1 MGLKNMGKTSKFDK
15 LDEWLKAEYDR
26 ETKDIEDS
34 LSNDGSFDPD
44 RIDSDELLQR
54 IKSGIKARDEQEVE
68 SGVQRKKRRIKVQK
82 VGKCAALFFVAL
94 TGVFLASM
102 TSEANRSY
110 FIHKMQYF
118 VGDEITLA
126 ADNEADSN
134 NIINKKREEKIETE
148 IKSQLDVLVP
158 YFDYKLQLAS
168 DDAYSIPYGNAIA
181 ILEYQY
187 NNNIMNLQIFNKNR
201 ADISGRE
208 FEGKIIK
215 ELNLEEKALTIVILE
230 MKSSE
235 DKGAALAA
243 QWEYQG
249 GFYQLSGKADEKEFI
264 KILESIIY

>member
-1 MGLKNMGKTSKFDK
+1 MGKISKFDK
-15 LDEWLKAEYDR
+15 LDEWIKAEYDR

-34 LSNDGSFDPD
+34 LSNDGSFDPN

-54 IKSGIKARDEQEVE
+54 IKSGIKARDEQGVE
-68 SGVQRKKRRIKVQK
+68 NGVQRKKRRITVQK

-94 TGVFLASM
+94 TGIFLASM

-201 ADISGRE
+201 VDISGRE

>member
-1 MGLKNMGKTSKFDK
+1 MGKISKFDK

-54 IKSGIKARDEQEVE
+54 IKSGIKARDEQGVE
-68 SGVQRKKRRIKVQK
+68 NGVQRKKRRITVQK
-82 VGKCAALFFVAL
+82 VGKCAALFCVAL
-94 TGVFLASM
+94 TSVFLASM

-110 FIHKMQYF
+110 FWCKMQYL
-118 VGDEITLA
+118 VGDSG
-126 ADNEADSN
+126 NEADSN
-134 NIINKKREEKIETE
+134 TTENKKREEKIESE
-148 IKSQLDVLVP
+148 IKNQLDILVP

-168 DDAYSIPYGNAIA
+168 DDAYSVQYGNAA
-181 ILEYQY
+181 VILEYQY
-187 NNNIMNLQIFNKNR
+187 NNSIMNLRIFNKNR
-201 ADISGRE
+201 TDISARE
-208 FEGKIIK
+208 FKGKIIK
-215 ELNLEEKALTIVILE
+215 ELNLEEKALTIAILE

-235 DKGAALAA
+235 DKEAALAA

>member
-1 MGLKNMGKTSKFDK
+1 MGKISKFDK

-54 IKSGIKARDEQEVE
+54 IKSGIKARDEQGVE
-68 SGVQRKKRRIKVQK
+68 NGVQRKKRRITVQK

-94 TGVFLASM
+94 TGIFLASM

-134 NIINKKREEKIETE
+134 NIENKKREKKIETE
-148 IKSQLDVLVP
+148 IENQLDVLVP
-158 YFDYKLQLAS
+158 NFDYKLQLAS
-168 DDAYSIPYGNAIA
+168 DDAYSIAYGNAVA
-181 ILEYQY
+181 VLEYQC
-187 NNNIMNLQIFNKNR
+187 NNIIINLRIFNKNR
-201 ADISGRE
+201 VDTSGRE

-215 ELNLEEKALTIVILE
+215 ELEFDEKALTIVILE
-230 MKSSE
+230 MKSPE
-235 DKGAALAA
+235 DKEATLAA

-249 GFYQLSGKADEKEFI
+249 GFYQLSGKTDEREFI